1 VLHAVLLQALEQAG
15 ASALAGQD
23 GSGGGGGGSGSG
35 SGSGSQ
41 GLTPA
46 EQHATVEG
54 MLADPEYQLGLVNAC
69 VEVRLESECCQQCHY
84 SAGMHCCA
92 PQCLHGKSQR

>member
-1 VLHAVLLQALEQAG
+1 MLHAVLLQALEQAC

-23 GSGGGGGGSGSG
+23 GSGGGGGG

-69 VEVRLESECCQQCHY
+69 VEVRLESECCQQCHC